1 MGNLDFHPIYVNPY
15 YRILMNANFAK
26 DNWNTK
32 TNLPELIVNLRNLG
46 NTLKEEDLIT
56 MLNANWRPS
65 KVAAWIIGLSQKV
78 HLETVLH
85 IKILQSPVYCEHII
99 FGLCLLNTNQSI
111 NIIQDFLQTEM
122 EKILKDFDFLEA
134 LFEIDKISFTWA
146 LAGISYLDSINQT
159 NHLKELTA
167 KNGAWTNFKEYLQKQ
182 CHNKSSKSKNSEN
195 RNSKLLTQILA
206 FEKKEQH
213 FKKAMEMIKQVSK

>member
-1 MGNLDFHPIYVNPY
+1 MENLDFHPIYVNPY
-15 YRILMNANFAK
+15 YGILMNANFAK

-65 KVAAWIIGLSQKV
+65 KVAAWIIGLSQKE
-78 HLETVLH
+78 HLE
-85 IKILQSPVYCEHII
+85 KDLQTKMRQTPNHCEHII
-99 FGLCLLNTNQSI
+99 FALCLLNTEQSS
-111 NIIQDFLQTEM
+111 NIIQEFVHTEI
-122 EKILKDFDFLEA
+122 EKILKDFDFIKTI
-134 LFEIDKISFTWA
+134 FEIEKISFTWA

-182 CHNKSSKSKNSEN
+182 YHNKSSKSKNSEN